1 MARPFK
7 LEVQESEAELKHR
20 LHHAGHVSET
30 EKLQMLW
37 WVKSGQVSQQQE
49 IATRLGRDRST
60 ITRWLEKY
68 RRGGLKDLL
77 SINTAP
83 SAKPSL
89 NPSGLLSS

>member
-77 SINTAP
+77 RSTQPLAP
-83 SAKPSL
+83 NQA
-89 NPSGLLSS
+89 